1 MLDTFLNNQN
11 ISNNI
16 IIPNSFD
23 SNKKKKLIP
32 ISEKSISYSS
42 SVDDKNETID
52 NQINDSNS
60 SFDFQDKEIPNKT
73 EIKKEEKTE
82 NFFDKSKNFLDYI
95 SNAISKNFDFFKTT
109 RKTNIN
115 TKVEITKKKFGNKTF
130 NRAISGDKIENKLNK
145 DYNNYISNRIKASKS
160 FNGKKYNK
168 EKNKEN
174 NKNKAVI
181 KLIKKDYGEKENIRD
196 NYGKNSVGKNNNK
209 N

>member
-1 MLDTFLNNQN
+1 MLDTYLNNQN

-60 SFDFQDKEIPNKT
+60 YFDFQDKEIPNKT

-95 SNAISKNFDFFKTT
+95 SKAISQNFDFLK
-109 RKTNIN
+109 RQ
-115 TKVEITKKKFGNKTF
+115 E
-130 NRAISGDKIENKLNK
+130 
-145 DYNNYISNRIKASKS
+145 
-160 FNGKKYNK
+160 
-168 EKNKEN
+168 
-174 NKNKAVI
+174 
-181 KLIKKDYGEKENIRD
+181 KLI
-196 NYGKNSVGKNNNK
+196 
-209 N
+209 